1 MSVRDPLSELCD
13 LLGRLPGVGERTA
26 QRMAFYMLRHSPDY
40 PQALARAL
48 DLVATAIH
56 ACGLCQ
62 NLTASDPCAL
72 CGDGRRA
79 RDRICV
85 VANPQD
91 VGAIEA
97 TGEHRGLY
105 HVLHGVLSP
114 LDGVG
119 PEDLRV
125 KQLLGRLPGEPAVTE
140 IIVATPAS
148 VEGEATALYLAGL
161 IKPLGIRVSR
171 IASGIPMGGE
181 IEYADKLTLG
191 RALDGRRP
199 L

>member
-1 MSVRDPLSELCD
+1 MLGDPLVELCD

-40 PQALARAL
+40 PHALASAL
-48 DLVATAIH
+48 EQVAIAIH

-62 NLTASDPCAL
+62 NLTASDPCPVCA
-72 CGDGRRA
+72 DSRRH
-79 RDRICV
+79 RETICV

-91 VGAIEA
+91 VNAIDA

-119 PEDLRV
+119 PDDLRV
-125 KQLLGRLPGEPAVTE
+125 KQLLARLPGAPVVQEV
-140 IIVATPAS
+140 IVATPAS

-161 IKPLGIRVSR
+161 IKPLGIAVSR
-171 IASGIPMGGE
+171 IAAGIPMGGE
-181 IEYADKLTLG
+181 IEYADRLTLG
-191 RALDGRRP
+191 RALGGRR
-199 L
+199 LL